1 MQGDVRSVSHPRP
14 VCVVL
19 HGRALVLERLT
30 LWGCASCCT
39 VEPWCSNGARCH
51 THRHTFQSFRVCRVS
66 QSVCL

>member
-1 MQGDVRSVSHPRP
+1 MQGDVRSVSPPLP

-51 THRHTFQSFRVCRVS
+51 APPPLMEGSQETS
-66 QSVCL
+66 QSQNIS